1 VSAEFGAVLTENRA
15 SRGVAFG
22 DIDNDGDVD
31 LLIVDLDGSPQ
42 LLRND
47 GGNANNSILVKLVG
61 VKSNRSGIGA
71 RVTVVAGD
79 LTQTDEVRSGDSYL
93 SQSDLRLHFGLEKR
107 TKVDAI
113 QVRWPNGTV
122 DKISGMGVNRIVT
135 IKEGQGKVDE
145 KEFIKY

>member
-1 VSAEFGAVLTENRA
+1 LTENRA

-42 LLRND
+42 LLRNE
-47 GGNANNSILVKLVG
+47 GRNANNSILVKLVG

-71 RVTVVAGD
+71 RVTVTSGD

-107 TKVDAI
+107 TKVDSI
-113 QVRWPNGTV
+113 HVRWPNGTV
-122 DKISGMGVNRIVT
+122 DKISNVGANRIVT
-135 IKEGQGKVDE
+135 IKEGQGKVEE

>member
-1 VSAEFGAVLTENRA
+1 
-15 SRGVAFG
+15 
-22 DIDNDGDVD
+22 
-31 LLIVDLDGSPQ
+31 LIADLDGSPQ

-47 GGNANNSILVKLVG
+47 SGNANNSILVKLVG

-71 RVTVVAGD
+71 RVTITSGD

-107 TKVDAI
+107 TKVDSI

-122 DKISGMGVNRIVT
+122 DKISNAGVNRIIT

-145 KEFIKY
+145 KEYIK